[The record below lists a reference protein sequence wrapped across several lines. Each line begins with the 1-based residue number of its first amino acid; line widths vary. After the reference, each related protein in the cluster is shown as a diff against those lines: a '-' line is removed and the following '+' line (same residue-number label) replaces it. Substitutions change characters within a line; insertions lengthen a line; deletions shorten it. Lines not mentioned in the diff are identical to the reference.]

1 MVDVNLKSMAASA
14 ETATRLLKALANR
27 NRLMVL
33 CHLSEREMAV
43 GELAELVGLS
53 LSALSQHLAGLRAAG
68 IVRTRRN
75 AREIYYRLNPGP
87 AARIMTVL
95 ADIYCHPPPPAG
107 RSKRKPTGLSSSGM
121 RSDRQAG
128 RGA

>member
-1 MVDVNLKSMAASA
+1 MVDINPKRMAVSA
-14 ETATRLLKALANR
+14 ETATRVLKALANR

-43 GELAELVGLS
+43 GELAGLVGLS
-53 LSALSQHLAGLRAAG
+53 LSALSQHLASLRAAK

-75 AREIYYRLNPGP
+75 AKEIRYRLNPGP

-95 ADIYCHPPPPAG
+95 ADIYCPPPAG
-107 RSKRKPTGLSSSGM
+107 RGKRKPTGSPSADRRSG
-121 RSDRQAG
+121 RRAG
-128 RGA
+128 PAA